1 MLFRA
6 PLLLMSASAFH
17 AGGRRAA
24 LLARGGSNT
33 RLFSK
38 GTSADDAAAID
49 ALISKFSVSKDGTFI
64 TENAL
69 DTFHFIRPSGN
80 PLSKAEYPAF
90 VDPSGDVVVKEHE
103 NVSVNTLDI
112 CGDMAFASLTQ
123 KAKFEYKG
131 APNDDVYVAT
141 LVFKKVGGE
150 WKVAWAQRSSGDA
163 TPVFNGL

>member
-1 MLFRA
+1 MMFRA

-90 VDPSGDVVVKEHE
+90 VIPRATSSSRSTKTSASTRSTSAGTWPS
-103 NVSVNTLDI
+103 
-112 CGDMAFASLTQ
+112 
-123 KAKFEYKG
+123 
-131 APNDDVYVAT
+131 
-141 LVFKKVGGE
+141 
-150 WKVAWAQRSSGDA
+150 RR
-163 TPVFNGL
+163 